1 MILKRSKKD
10 KQPLGRGGQNI
21 DPKGMDQVYRETRVG
36 LVRYISRYF
45 RKTQEAEDVVQE
57 AFVKVIE
64 AQRERE
70 IQSPKAYLYQT
81 ARNMAFTQQST
92 KAFKLTDMVGD
103 VFPESDL
110 LLTKSMEEQ
119 YEVRENFE
127 VYCRAV
133 RSLPV
138 KCRRAFVLC
147 RVYGYSQKEVAA
159 HMGVGVKAI
168 EGHLARA
175 TRRCMDFMDAEHEQS
190 GLSVEKTPLVRGD

>member
-1 MILKRSKKD
+1 MIFKRSKKN
-10 KQPLGRGGQNI
+10 KKPLG
-21 DPKGMDQVYRETRVG
+21 KGEANADSADMDQVYRETRVG

-45 RKTQEAEDVVQE
+45 RRTQEAEDVVQE

-81 ARNMAFTQQST
+81 ARNMAFTQQSK
-92 KAFKLTDMVGD
+92 KAFKLTDTMGD

-110 LLTKSMEEQ
+110 LFTKSMEEQ

-159 HMGVGVKAI
+159 DMGVSVKAI

-175 TRRCMDFMDAEHEQS
+175 TRRCMDFMDAEHEQ
-190 GLSVEKTPLVRGD
+190 VELPTNKTPLVRGD